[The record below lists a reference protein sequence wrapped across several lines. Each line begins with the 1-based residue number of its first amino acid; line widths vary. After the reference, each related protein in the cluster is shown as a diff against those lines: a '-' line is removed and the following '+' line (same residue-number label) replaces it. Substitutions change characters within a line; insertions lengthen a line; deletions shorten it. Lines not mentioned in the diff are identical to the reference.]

1 MFRSL
6 SVCVAVLVLTGC
18 EGIQTTSGVE
28 YLEGYTIAP
37 AAYSDGSPRI
47 DPDIAEAA
55 SFEPTLRFPA
65 RIGLA
70 RVVRG
75 TLTGIPGEEQGL
87 WAELAEK
94 HAGLG
99 SFVAVS
105 PLIAALGSATPTS
118 RQHRYCR
125 GSWSGSAD
133 WGICQTVLS
142 REFVKTVRLASARQH
157 LDAVLIYELGAY
169 GSKENTILALFDVTL
184 IGGAILPT
192 RSLEARGEA
201 SAILVD
207 VRSGYP
213 YATASADV
221 ELSELSISYGS
232 DKARDDLISEAMLKT
247 VEELLPEIDGIA
259 ANLVKSQTL
268 GRGGPT

>member
-1 MFRSL
+1 MFRNL
-6 SVCVAVLVLTGC
+6 SVCAAVLVLTGC

-28 YLEGYTIAP
+28 YLEGYMIAP

-87 WAELAEK
+87 WAEFAEK

-105 PLIAALGSATPTS
+105 PLIAALGSATPT
-118 RQHRYCR
+118 
-125 GSWSGSAD
+125 
-133 WGICQTVLS
+133 I
-142 REFVKTVRLASARQH
+142 RLASARQH

-184 IGGAILPT
+184 IGGWGT
-192 RSLEARGEA
+192 E
-201 SAILVD
+201 
-207 VRSGYP
+207 
-213 YATASADV
+213 
-221 ELSELSISYGS
+221 
-232 DKARDDLISEAMLKT
+232 
-247 VEELLPEIDGIA
+247 
-259 ANLVKSQTL
+259 
-268 GRGGPT
+268 